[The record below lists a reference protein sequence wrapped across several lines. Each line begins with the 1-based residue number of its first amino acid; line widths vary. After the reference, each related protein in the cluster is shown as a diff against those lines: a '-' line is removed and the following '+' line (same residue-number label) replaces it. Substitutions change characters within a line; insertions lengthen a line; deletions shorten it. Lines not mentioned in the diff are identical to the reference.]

1 MGRSFSLASALELLA
16 SKREERVSDVKSSKS
31 SLLKLEY
38 FYRSEMDTQLQ
49 PLRRFQDY
57 VSKTT
62 DTDYGLGS
70 LDEDG
75 DYAARL
81 SKTLSSLQ
89 NQVKQHE
96 AALEKV
102 CSRLA

>member
-1 MGRSFSLASALELLA
+1 MS
-16 SKREERVSDVKSSKS
+16 
-31 SLLKLEY
+31 
-38 FYRSEMDTQLQ
+38 TQPQ
-49 PLRRFQDY
+49 PLQRFQDY
-57 VSKTT
+57 ISKVT

-70 LDEDG
+70 VDEDG

-81 SKTLSSLQ
+81 SKTLQFLQ

-102 CSRLA
+102 CPWLVCVMFGLLC